1 MSDKLK
7 TLDMH
12 AVERL
17 FGAILDKPA
26 PQAEAVG
33 LINGKPDALLTKMA
47 QELQIEFAKIDAEID
62 AEDDWRE
69 QHKD

>member
-33 LINGKPDALLTKMA
+33 LLNGKPNAELTELAK
-47 QELQIEFAKIDAEID
+47 ELQSSLADIADWQD
-62 AEDDWRE
+62 WPED
-69 QHKD
+69 K